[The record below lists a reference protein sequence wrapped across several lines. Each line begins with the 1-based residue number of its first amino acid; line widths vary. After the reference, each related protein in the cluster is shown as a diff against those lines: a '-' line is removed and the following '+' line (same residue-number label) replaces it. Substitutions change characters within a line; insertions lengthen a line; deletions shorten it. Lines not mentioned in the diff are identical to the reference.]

1 MQTTGALAALAAVPR
16 GIEQGNTMRV
26 RNQFGKI
33 EPLAKG
39 NPQHTNVCQ
48 VELA

>member
-1 MQTTGALAALAAVPR
+1 MQTTGVLAALAAAAR
-16 GIEQGNTMRV
+16 GAQGNTVRV

-33 EPLAKG
+33 EPPAKG